1 MKLKPKI
8 GFDNIKFGMTFK
20 EVQKILKKPD
30 RIIPDTDDDVFRAE
44 WNNLKLRL
52 TFSEDENDRLTY
64 FVTKNNELIYN
75 NNKIIGVDINNIK
88 DNVFGD
94 LIKKWEIDNYE
105 LFSVHFDQKNWISIH
120 SEFDIIDKIEMGVP
134 FKNDNEYKWPQ

>member
-1 MKLKPKI
+1 
-8 GFDNIKFGMTFK
+8 MTFK
-20 EVQKILKKPD
+20 QVQKILKKPD

>member
-1 MKLKPKI
+1 
-8 GFDNIKFGMTFK
+8 MTFK